1 MATLLTTATLLTMAT
16 LLTRYLTGL
25 ATLPDGLLKL
35 DIAAVYLVSTL
46 VRYYRSLVSLPT
58 TLSLPRLHAG

>member
-1 MATLLTTATLLTMAT
+1 MAT

-46 VRYYRSLVSLPT
+46 VRCYSVS
-58 TLSLPRLHAG
+58 S

>member
-1 MATLLTTATLLTMAT
+1 MAT